1 MLGRVLCL
9 DVCSK
14 ILFCINGFYA
24 LSLAIDIDLEPTE
37 KRLEL
42 RALQR
47 LLPEFQLRLTPL
59 ARAQRL
65 SLAYGVSDESPQVL
79 ISEAD
84 ISHRVDELA
93 EQISADYKDK
103 GEIVLLGV
111 LKGAFI
117 LLADLSRRLTIPR
130 SVEFIAVSSYEDG
143 NVPSGAVRLV
153 MDVRGSI
160 EGKHV
165 LVVEDIVDTGQTLH
179 YLIDMLK
186 SREPASIKT
195 CVMLHKEHS
204 TEVDV
209 EIDYLGFT
217 IGDEWVVGYGLDYAE
232 QGRTLPYIGVINP

>member
-1 MLGRVLCL
+1 LHWSGEWLV
-9 DVCSK
+9 
-14 ILFCINGFYA
+14 NA
-24 LSLAIDIDLEPTE
+24 LESPTSE
-37 KRLEL
+37 I
-42 RALQR
+42 
-47 LLPEFQLRLTPL
+47 LPEFHADLTLL
-59 ARAQRL
+59 APVRHIG
-65 SLAYGVSDESPQVL
+65 LAYGVSDESPQVL

-84 ISHRVDELA
+84 ISHRGDELA
-93 EQISADYKDK
+93 EQIAADYKDK

-130 SVEFIAVSSYEDG
+130 LVEFIAVSSYEDG
-143 NVPSGAVRLV
+143 DVPSGAVRLV
-153 MDVRGSI
+153 MDVRSSI

-165 LVVEDIVDTGQTLH
+165 LVVEDIVDTGHTLH

-186 SREPASIKT
+186 SREPASIKA

-232 QGRTLPYIGVINP
+232 QGRTLPYIGVVKP